1 MISRSISLRY
11 SLLACSLAL
20 VLLCSFAPIA
30 QAQTTVPTDA
40 VTSTAP
46 VESGTS
52 NGTDGSDAPVNGVSD
67 REGQYERGIVESVGA
82 GSNVIPGGAE
92 QVKVF
97 RVRFLSGPL
106 LNQVKEIRSDI
117 GTNPYNLDPHAGD
130 KVVIFMQSSE
140 AGWNLYLEGFDR
152 RTAMFLLIGLFVL
165 TLILL
170 SGWQGF
176 KVACGVALSILMIG
190 YILIP
195 LYLRGVNAV
204 PLAIAVSGIFTLVSN
219 GLAIGWNRKTLVVA
233 VGTMGGA
240 LVAYLISLIFVDATR
255 LSGLSSE
262 EDRSFFNKNPLLDP
276 RGLLFA
282 GIIIAAVGVL
292 EDVAVSIAS
301 GVSEVRGANPK
312 AGFKDLFTSG
322 MVVGRDHMGAL
333 ANTLVFA
340 YVGASLSTLLLYK
353 QFGGSWLKFINFD
366 SVTDEVVRSLAGT
379 IGLVFT
385 VPITAVLAAWA
396 MVGSK
401 GHSHSHDHHR
411 HS

>member
-1 MISRSISLRY
+1 MRGALLTCVSILW
-11 SLLACSLAL
+11 LGGVC
-20 VLLCSFAPIA
+20 APMA
-30 QAQTTVPTDA
+30 YAQTTSTDEV

-46 VESGTS
+46 TESGTTS
-52 NGTDGSDAPVNGVSD
+52 NGTDGADAPVNNASD
-67 REGQYERGIVESVGA
+67 REGQYERGLVESVSA
-82 GSNVIPGGAE
+82 GSTVIPGGAE
-92 QVKVF
+92 QVKLF

-130 KVVIFMQSSE
+130 KIVVFMQSGE
-140 AGWNLYLEGFDR
+140 TGWNLYIEGFDR
-152 RTAMFLLIGLFVL
+152 RTAMIVLIGLFVF

-190 YILIP
+190 YVLIP

-204 PLAIAVSGIFTLVSN
+204 PLAIAISGIFTLVSN

-240 LVAYLISLIFVDATR
+240 LVAYVISLIFVDATR
-255 LSGLSSE
+255 LSGLSTE

-301 GVSEVRGANPK
+301 GVSEVRNANPK

-340 YVGASLSTLLLYK
+340 YVGASLSTLLMYK

-385 VPITAVLAAWA
+385 VPITALLAAWA
-396 MVGSK
+396 MVRTSGGGEHK
-401 GHSHSHDHHR
+401 GHHHS
-411 HS
+411 